1 MTGEGAF
8 KLSGDR
14 YGRFGEQTGRHSG
27 GPFFVWIGGAAMPRP
42 FSKDCSILYGCSRIM
57 RRRCMNRRA
66 RAPREP
72 AAEKA
77 AVWRP
82 RDVLQPQ
89 T

>member
-42 FSKDCSILYGCSRIM
+42 RPIPQSSEAWGLAFPIGAPFSLPQGLLDPLRLLSHH
-57 RRRCMNRRA
+57 A
-66 RAPREP
+66 APVHEP
-72 AAEKA
+72 A
-77 AVWRP
+77 RSSP
-82 RDVLQPQ
+82 
-89 T
+89 